1 MVDKVSAIRL
11 SMMFQPEAQVS
22 NFAGAGFGTQSLL
35 FVRPHTYS
43 RPKAILLHTD
53 VWGIGG
59 LFGFLFDHE
68 QCREVASDGEF
79 VRPVR
84 CF

>member
-1 MVDKVSAIRL
+1 
-11 SMMFQPEAQVS
+11 MMFQPEAQVS
-22 NFAGAGFGTQSLL
+22 NFADAGLGTQSLP
-35 FVRPHTYS
+35 FVRPRAYS
-43 RPKAILLHTD
+43 RPKAIPLHTD

-59 LFGFLFDHE
+59 LFGFLFHHE

-79 VRPVR
+79 VRPVM